1 MDMPIHQVL
10 SDAVV
15 RIMRPLA
22 RVLLS
27 HGMAYGTFAELAKRA
42 FVEEGFLQVERD
54 GKRATVSAVS
64 ALTGL
69 TRKDVSRIRD
79 SEAPVDVGA
88 SQRYNRAIRVI
99 SGWINDP
106 DFTDASGQPAPLPLE
121 GCDWSFAALVRRY
134 SGDIPAAA
142 MLSTLQASENV
153 EVQGGNAVLVERAYI
168 PRATPLEKINILG
181 KDVGELVHTIGHNLE
196 VLPEQRFFQRKVS
209 NASIAAATAT
219 EFRALSTRKS
229 QALLEEYNAWLTQH
243 QSESDETAGEAL
255 RYVAVGI
262 YYIELPEQ
270 EQ

>member
-42 FVEEGFLQVERD
+42 FVDEGFLLVERD

-69 TRKDVSRIRD
+69 TRKDVSRIRE
-79 SEAPVDVGA
+79 SEALLDGGA

-106 DFTDASGQPAPLPLE
+106 AFNDASGEPAALPLE
-121 GCDWSFAALVRRY
+121 GGDWSFAALVRRY

-153 EVQGGNAVLVERAYI
+153 EVRAGNAVLVERAYI
-168 PRATPLEKINILG
+168 PKATPLEKINILG

-219 EFRALSTRKS
+219 EFRALSTGKS

-243 QSESDETAGEAL
+243 QSESDETVGEPL